1 MPAFQKESIHFPSAD
16 GTSQTAGYF
25 YTPIQPIRAVI
36 QLSHG
41 MCEYICRYEPMFEVL
56 CQAGIAICGNDHL
69 GHGDTSAPEN
79 YGFMAEKNGYQF
91 ILKDL
96 YTMNT
101 LGHEKF
107 PGIPYFLLG
116 HCLVLF

>member
-25 YTPIQPIRAVI
+25 YTPTQPIRAVI

-41 MCEYICRYEPMFEVL
+41 MCEYVCRYEPMFEVL

-79 YGFMAEKNGYQF
+79 YGIYGREKRLSVHPQGSPC
-91 ILKDL
+91 
-96 YTMNT
+96 
-101 LGHEKF
+101 HEH
-107 PGIPYFLLG
+107 PGA
-116 HCLVLF
+116 